1 MTVRMMVTWAIA
13 RMAVTWAIARKAVEL
28 IPLI

>member
-28 IPLI
+28 IPLM